1 MHGWMARWIQRL
13 IMLWSGMG
21 RVFLW
26 MAGAKSCDA
35 MVIWWIEGGWRYMA
49 FIVVFE
55 RDEGEGELELG
66 NNY

>member
-1 MHGWMARWIQRL
+1 
-13 IMLWSGMG
+13 
-21 RVFLW
+21 